1 MAQIAA
7 RLARIGEEFNDVV
20 AESTNDAAKWK
31 ARVAEL
37 EARPSVDSHQIARSS
52 RQSNAERKMRLVR
65 RTMLALLEELG
76 VK

>member
-7 RLARIGEEFNDVV
+7 RLALIGEEVSDVV
-20 AESTNDAAKWK
+20 VDSTNEATMWK

-37 EARPSVDSHQIARSS
+37 EARPSVEDHQVARSS
-52 RQSNAERKMRLVR
+52 RQSNAERKLKLVR
-65 RTMLALLEELG
+65 RAMLGLLEELG